1 MGRLAGSGVQR
12 LLSLVTSLVTLATIA
27 GLGVGAVQRAELA
40 WVPLNLF
47 RMSPAL
53 QPDGL
58 SIMAATV
65 IVAIS
70 GALLV
75 GIRGQVWAAWRG
87 WMLVA
92 LSGCL
97 IAIFGVNLLAL
108 AIGSALLDMALLAIA
123 ASSSGQSSPARRMS
137 PSCALPGLI
146 STLILFFAALQMD
159 SLVGHASLASSKLP
173 EESLRLIGIAALLR
187 SFVFPFHARQFGTP
201 VLAATLLPPV
211 AMGGFLLVRVQGL
224 LPVLTAQSWA
234 MPVAMVAMLAGG
246 LLVWSRGEHP
256 VNRPLLGGLWSGLL
270 VQSVG
275 FLFVSTLV
283 LPGNVAWHLVNVLL
297 SLTVL
302 VVWLDALQ
310 ETREEKQGAWLAWVS
325 TKLAPWWSWAKT
337 TAQARLPVMAWFFD
351 VRARRAATLL
361 LPAIAL
367 VSLAGMPLTT
377 GARGRWS
384 VYAALLQVGS
394 PSLLLVLIGDTLLA
408 AGLWIAIR
416 ATWTQPIRRRLDL
429 GCLLAMTG
437 LVALTVTWG
446 VAPGALTD
454 GLELQN
460 ARLAGVSI
468 WGLGLLYLL
477 PWLLGVWL
485 VRIRSP
491 LKEYLAR
498 VERLVNLDWL
508 DRMVVQIAEQ
518 LVRIIHW
525 LGRVGEGDG
534 WWGWALIVLSV
545 GFILLAAR

>member
-1 MGRLAGSGVQR
+1 
-12 LLSLVTSLVTLATIA
+12 
-27 GLGVGAVQRAELA
+27 
-40 WVPLNLF
+40 
-47 RMSPAL
+47 
-53 QPDGL
+53 
-58 SIMAATV
+58 
-65 IVAIS
+65 
-70 GALLV
+70 
-75 GIRGQVWAAWRG
+75 
-87 WMLVA
+87 
-92 LSGCL
+92 
-97 IAIFGVNLLAL
+97 
-108 AIGSALLDMALLAIA
+108 
-123 ASSSGQSSPARRMS
+123 
-137 PSCALPGLI
+137 
-146 STLILFFAALQMD
+146 
-159 SLVGHASLASSKLP
+159 
-173 EESLRLIGIAALLR
+173 
-187 SFVFPFHARQFGTP
+187 
-201 VLAATLLPPV
+201 
-211 AMGGFLLVRVQGL
+211 
-224 LPVLTAQSWA
+224 

-256 VNRPLLGGLWSGLL
+256 VSRPLLGGLWSGLL

-429 GCLLAMTG
+429 GSLLAMTG